1 MERDNLA
8 FFIAQKLGEV
18 PGDLLRL
25 ALLGV
30 VELTLAAQIAI
41 KFTCLLAI
49 NVRFGQDRGLEIVVK
64 DELTNFSR
72 VAGLLATE

>member
-1 MERDNLA
+1 MERDDLA

-41 KFTCLLAI
+41 KFTCLLTI
-49 NVRFGQDRGLEIVVK
+49 NVRFG
-64 DELTNFSR
+64 
-72 VAGLLATE
+72 